1 MNGVHDMGGM
11 QDFGPVV
18 PEIDEPVF
26 HYEWER
32 RAFALTLAMGA
43 TGAWNLDQSRAA
55 RESLPPAQYLA
66 SSYYRIWLEGL
77 QALLLERGLVTA
89 EELADGRVHETP
101 RPVSRVLT
109 ADAVAPSLARG
120 ASPQRT
126 LDSAPRFRVG
136 DAVRTR
142 DLHPAT
148 HTRLPRYCRG
158 KPGTVA
164 ATHGAHLF
172 ADAHALGVDEPLQ
185 WLYTVRFDAHALWG
199 ADTTAATVCVDCWE
213 PYLDAG

>member
-18 PEIDEPVF
+18 REIDEPTF

-32 RAFALTLAMGA
+32 RVFGLTIAMGA

-66 SSYYRIWLEGL
+66 SSYYQIWLEGM
-77 QALLLERGLVTA
+77 QALMLERGLVA
-89 EELADGRVHETP
+89 ADELAEGRMHEP
-101 RPVSRVLT
+101 ARPLPHVLT
-109 ADAVAPSLARG
+109 ADEVATALARG
-120 ASPQRT
+120 APPQRA
-126 LDSAPRFRVG
+126 LAVAPRFRVG

-142 DLHPAT
+142 ELHPVT

-158 KPGTVA
+158 KPGTIA
-164 ATHGAHLF
+164 AVHGAHIF
-172 ADAHALGVDEPLQ
+172 ADAHARGIDQPLEC
-185 WLYTVRFDAHALWG
+185 LYTVRFDAHALWG
-199 ADTTAATVCVDCWE
+199 ADTTAATVCVDCWDS
-213 PYLDAG
+213 YLDAA

>member
-18 PEIDEPVF
+18 PEIDEPRF
-26 HYEWER
+26 HHGWER
-32 RAFALTLAMGA
+32 RVFGLTIAMGA

-66 SSYYRIWLEGL
+66 SSYYQIWLEGM
-77 QALLLERGLVTA
+77 QALMLERGLVTE
-89 EELADGRVHETP
+89 EELADGRMHEPP
-101 RPVSRVLT
+101 RTLPQVLT
-109 ADAVAPSLARG
+109 ADKVALALARG

-126 LDSAPRFRVG
+126 LDNAPRFRVG

-142 DLHPAT
+142 NLHPTT

-158 KPGTVA
+158 KPGTIA
-164 ATHGAHLF
+164 AIHGAHIF
-172 ADAHALGVDEPLQ
+172 ADAHARGIDEPLQ